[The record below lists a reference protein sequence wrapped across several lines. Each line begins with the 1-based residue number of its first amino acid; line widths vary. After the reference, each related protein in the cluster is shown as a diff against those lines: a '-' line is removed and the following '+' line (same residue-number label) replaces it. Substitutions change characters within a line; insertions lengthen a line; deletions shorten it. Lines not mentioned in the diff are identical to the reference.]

1 MCALTRKAKGQSGFT
16 NPRPALSVAC
26 MAITVLTFGDSNTYG
41 TPPAH
46 ARGEYRR
53 FGPETRWPQVMQAAL
68 GPDCT
73 LVEDG
78 LPGRTT
84 CRADPVTGVHM
95 DGQLGLR
102 IALES
107 NGPIDLLIIM
117 LGTNDLQTHYAA
129 GVDQVVGGLAGL
141 LAIARSEP
149 YQLRHDGFQIMLV
162 APPVVLEQGTYRDTL
177 LGAQA
182 KSRDLS
188 AAIAQLADH
197 WGIGFFDAGAY
208 IKSSPLDGLH
218 FEADD
223 HIILGRAIATRI
235 AAM

>member
-1 MCALTRKAKGQSGFT
+1 MVR
-16 NPRPALSVAC
+16 
-26 MAITVLTFGDSNTYG
+26 TVLTFGDSNTYG

-53 FGPETRWPQVMQAAL
+53 FGPESRWPTVMQAAL
-68 GPDCT
+68 GPKWT

-84 CRADPVTGVHM
+84 NRADPVMGGHM

-117 LGTNDLQTHYAA
+117 LGTNDLQTQHAA
-129 GVDQVVGGLAGL
+129 TVDQIVGGLAGL

-149 YQLRHDGFQIMLV
+149 YQLRHGGFDILLV
-162 APPVVLEQGTYRDTL
+162 APPTVLEQGTFRDTL
-177 LGAQA
+177 LGAHE
-182 KSRDLS
+182 KSRDLPF
-188 AAIAQLADH
+188 AIAQLADH
-197 WGIGFFDAGAY
+197 WGVAFLDAGAH

-218 FEADD
+218 FEAQD
-223 HIILGRAIATRI
+223 HVTLGQAIATKI
-235 AAM
+235 GAM

>member
-1 MCALTRKAKGQSGFT
+1 
-16 NPRPALSVAC
+16 
-26 MAITVLTFGDSNTYG
+26 MARTVLTFGDSNTYG

-53 FGPETRWPQVMQAAL
+53 FGPESRWPTVMQAAL
-68 GPDCT
+68 GPKWT

-84 CRADPVTGVHM
+84 NRADPVMGAHM

-117 LGTNDLQTHYAA
+117 LGTNDLQTQHAA
-129 GVDQVVGGLAGL
+129 TVDQIVGGLAGL

-149 YQLRHDGFQIMLV
+149 YQLRHGGFDILLV
-162 APPVVLEQGTYRDTL
+162 APPTVLEQGTFRDTL
-177 LGAQA
+177 LGAHE
-182 KSRDLS
+182 KSRDLPF
-188 AAIAQLADH
+188 AIAQLADH
-197 WGIGFFDAGAY
+197 WGVAFLDAGAH

-218 FEADD
+218 FEAQD
-223 HIILGRAIATRI
+223 HVTLGQAIATKI
-235 AAM
+235 GAM

>member
-1 MCALTRKAKGQSGFT
+1 MVR
-16 NPRPALSVAC
+16 
-26 MAITVLTFGDSNTYG
+26 TVLTFGDSNTYG

-53 FGPETRWPQVMQAAL
+53 FGPESRWPTVMQAAL
-68 GPDCT
+68 GPKWT

-84 CRADPVTGVHM
+84 NRADPVMGAHM

-117 LGTNDLQTHYAA
+117 LGTNDLQTQHAA
-129 GVDQVVGGLAGL
+129 TVDQIVGGLAGL

-149 YQLRHDGFQIMLV
+149 YQLRHGGFDILLV
-162 APPVVLEQGTYRDTL
+162 APPTVLEQGTFRDTL
-177 LGAQA
+177 LGAHE
-182 KSRDLS
+182 KSRDLPF
-188 AAIAQLADH
+188 AIAQLADH
-197 WGIGFFDAGAY
+197 WGVAFLDAGAH

-218 FEADD
+218 FEAQD
-223 HIILGRAIATRI
+223 HVTLGQAIATKI
-235 AAM
+235 GAM